1 MLVLRSGLIV
11 LYNELTSCVYQMWA
25 WDAVGGRS
33 VAMFHAWGFLTEC
46 RFFKMLK
53 YQFQSVN
60 TGQTWSNYVLWCPYQ
75 LLEPLNQSRRSH
87 WWCLV
92 SQRWVQKSDFQS
104 TLRSVPERFLVEF
117 SGQITCKSSPWV
129 SPTCWRCR
137 RPVSSGVWVTFRW
150 IYFLGSIRV
159 KISPLECLK
168 W

>member
-1 MLVLRSGLIV
+1 MNLPAACIKGGLGMPSV
-11 LYNELTSCVYQMWA
+11 
-25 WDAVGGRS
+25 DAPWLCSMPEVS
-33 VAMFHAWGFLTEC
+33 SPSADSS
-46 RFFKMLK
+46 KMLK

-137 RPVSSGVWVTFRW
+137 RLVSSGAWVTFPW
-150 IYFLGSIRV
+150 IYFLGQFGS
-159 KISPLECLK
+159 KFHPWSA
-168 W
+168 